1 MKEQYN
7 KLVNESNKKRSNTYY
22 QLNQLTEITGLSL
35 RMLKYKM
42 LKVKDKYEG
51 VTSLLEKDGKQWK
64 IHYSIINEFMPI
76 NKRKSNDET
85 SYQWSSFVT
94 WNPFQ
99 NYDADYHVELIKE
112 IKSNLPENTIK
123 YTIELDKRG
132 FNHVHFISDAEVSK
146 TKKMVEKVIFKYL
159 SWFEVSYQVTEIKNK
174 FSSDEYLQKAPVRN
188 GLLQ

>member
-7 KLVNESNKKRSNTYY
+7 QLVNESNKKRSNNYY
-22 QLNQLTEITGLSL
+22 QLNQLTEITGLSP

-42 LKVKDKYEG
+42 LIAKDKYEG
-51 VTSLLEKDGKQWK
+51 VTNLLKKEGRNWQ
-64 IHYSIINEFMPI
+64 IHHSIINEFMPI
-76 NKRKSNDET
+76 NKRKSNDES

-112 IKSNLPENTIK
+112 IKSNLPDNTIK

>member
-1 MKEQYN
+1 MKEKYN
-7 KLVNESNKKRSNTYY
+7 QLLNESNKKRSNTYY

-64 IHYSIINEFMPI
+64 IHHSIINEFMPI

-146 TKKMVEKVIFKYL
+146 TKKWLK
-159 SWFEVSYQVTEIKNK
+159 
-174 FSSDEYLQKAPVRN
+174 R
-188 GLLQ
+188 

>member
-1 MKEQYN
+1 MKEKYN
-7 KLVNESNKKRSNTYY
+7 QLVNESNKKRSNTYY
-22 QLNQLTEITGLSL
+22 QLNQLTEITGLST

-42 LKVKDKYEG
+42 LKVKVKYEG
-51 VTSLLEKDGKQWK
+51 VTNLLNKEGRNWQ
-64 IHYSIINEFMPI
+64 IHHSIINEFMPI

-94 WNPFQ
+94 WNPYR

-112 IKSNLPENTIK
+112 IKSNLPDNTIK

-132 FNHVHFISDAEVSK
+132 FNHVHFIIDADASK
-146 TKKMVEKVIFKYL
+146 TKIMVEKVIFKYL
-159 SWFEVSYQVTEIKNK
+159 SWTEVSYQVTEIKNK

>member
-7 KLVNESNKKRSNTYY
+7 QLVNESNKKRSKIYY
-22 QLNQLTEITGLSL
+22 QLNQLTEITRLSP

-42 LKVKDKYEG
+42 LKVKDRYEG
-51 VTSLLEKDGKQWK
+51 VTNLLKKEGRNWQ

-99 NYDADYHVELIKE
+99 NYDADYHVEMIKE
-112 IKSNLPENTIK
+112 IKSNLPDNTIK

-132 FNHVHFISDAEVSK
+132 FNHVHFIIDADVSK
-146 TKKMVEKVIFKYL
+146 TKKMVEKVILKYL
-159 SWFEVSYQVTEIKNK
+159 SWAEVSYKVTEIKNK
-174 FSSDEYLQKAPVRN
+174 FSSDKYLQKAPVRN

>member
-7 KLVNESNKKRSNTYY
+7 KLVNESNKKRSNTHY

-51 VTSLLEKDGKQWK
+51 VTNLLNKEGRNWQ
-64 IHYSIINEFMPI
+64 IHHSIINEFMPI

-174 FSSDEYLQKAPVRN
+174 FSSDGYLQKAPVRN

>member
-7 KLVNESNKKRSNTYY
+7 QLVNESNKKRSKIYY
-22 QLNQLTEITGLSL
+22 QLNQLTEITRLSP

-42 LKVKDKYEG
+42 LKVKDRYEG
-51 VTSLLEKDGKQWK
+51 VTNLLKKEGRNWQ

-112 IKSNLPENTIK
+112 IKSNLPDNTIK
-123 YTIELDKRG
+123 YTIEIDKRG

-159 SWFEVSYQVTEIKNK
+159 SWSEVSYQVTEIKNK

>member
-1 MKEQYN
+1 MKEKYN
-7 KLVNESNKKRSNTYY
+7 QLLNESNKKRSNTYY
-22 QLNQLTEITGLSL
+22 QLNQLTEITGLST

-51 VTSLLEKDGKQWK
+51 VTNLLNKEGRNWQ
-64 IHYSIINEFMPI
+64 IHHSIINEFMPI

>member
-1 MKEQYN
+1 
-7 KLVNESNKKRSNTYY
+7 
-22 QLNQLTEITGLSL
+22 
-35 RMLKYKM
+35 
-42 LKVKDKYEG
+42 
-51 VTSLLEKDGKQWK
+51 
-64 IHYSIINEFMPI
+64 MPI

-112 IKSNLPENTIK
+112 IKSYLPENTIK

-146 TKKMVEKVIFKYL
+146 TKIMVEKVIFKYL
-159 SWFEVSYQVTEIKNK
+159 SWFEVSYHVAEIKNK
-174 FSSDEYLQKAPVRN
+174 FNVDEYLQKAPVRN